1 MEKEAKQTSGP
12 LNIVIVDDESD
23 ALNLMAF
30 FLQQMP
36 RVHLQGSYSSGQQA
50 IREIKASPVKP
61 DIIFTDISMPG
72 IDGIELSKKIRKIL
86 PEVAFVFITA
96 YNHYA
101 PETTE
106 IKPIGFLQK
115 PIEPSELFHCIK
127 LFIAKAGK
135 YKSPS

>member
-1 MEKEAKQTSGP
+1 MEKKTKPTQEQ

-36 RVHLQGSYSSGQQA
+36 QVHLLASYSSGQQA
-50 IREIKASPVKP
+50 IRGIKAAPVKP
-61 DIIFTDISMPG
+61 DIIFTDISMPD
-72 IDGIELSKKIRKIL
+72 IDGIELSKKLRKIL

-106 IKPIGFLQK
+106 INPIGFLQK
-115 PIEPSELFHCIK
+115 PIESSEIFHCIK
-127 LFIAKAGK
+127 LHLARTGK
-135 YKSPS
+135 YKSQP